1 MKKKLQKL
9 KKLVLEKLILE
20 VILNYK
26 ILMGIHLILKI
37 YKVIYDDFWR
47 IFKFFNLWYILYL
60 NLNNIIIGSYYLIYF
75 GFVNCPDIC
84 PLTMHKLN
92 KAMEKIKKLPE
103 NSYFDIKAL
112 FISVDPERDSNEKI
126 KK

>member
-47 IFKFFNLWYILYL
+47 IFKLFNLWYILYL

-112 FISVDPERDSNEKI
+112 FISVDPDRDSNEKI